1 MGSRER
7 IAAVLACAA
16 RLRVGSRAQQALA
29 DPVRQPLLSDPPG
42 PLKQERS
49 GKGTSTD
56 RVVEASSQ
64 RVVAVQREA
73 RHGGKV
79 RRDDAFGRVA
89 EDAFGGTDRDPLRDE
104 TSPEQAMEL
113 GLKGRKVAILATDGV
128 EQVELI
134 EPRKAL
140 DAAGAVTHVIAPK
153 EGAIQGMNHD
163 EKGDRIPVDRV
174 LSSVRASEYDALL
187 LPGGV
192 ANPDTLRM
200 ETAAVQF
207 VREFMLAE
215 KPVAAICHG
224 PWLLV
229 EAQAVSGRTLTSWP
243 SLKTDIRNAGGQW
256 VDLPVSVDE
265 KLITSRKPD
274 DIPAFNAA
282 IVKEFGN
289 RLDDARV
296 DETSEQSLPASD
308 PPPGPSAIGG
318 ECAARTP

>member
-1 MGSRER
+1 
-7 IAAVLACAA
+7 
-16 RLRVGSRAQQALA
+16 
-29 DPVRQPLLSDPPG
+29 
-42 PLKQERS
+42 
-49 GKGTSTD
+49 
-56 RVVEASSQ
+56 
-64 RVVAVQREA
+64 
-73 RHGGKV
+73 
-79 RRDDAFGRVA
+79 
-89 EDAFGGTDRDPLRDE
+89 
-104 TSPEQAMEL
+104 MEL

-140 DAAGAVTHVIAPK
+140 DAAGAVTHLIAPK

-163 EKGDRIPVDRV
+163 EKGDQLPVDRP
-174 LSSVRASEYDALL
+174 LSQVRASEYDALL

-200 ETAAVQF
+200 DSAAVQF
-207 VREFMLAE
+207 VREFMLAD

-229 EAQAVSGRTLTSWP
+229 EADAVSGRTLTSWP

-256 VDLPVSVDE
+256 VDQPVSIDDR
-265 KLITSRKPD
+265 LITSRKPA
-274 DIPAFNAA
+274 DIPAFSAA
-282 IVKEFGN
+282 IVKEFAN

-296 DETSEQSLPASD
+296 DEMSEQSFPASD

-318 ECAARTP
+318 EGAALSP

>member
-1 MGSRER
+1 
-7 IAAVLACAA
+7 
-16 RLRVGSRAQQALA
+16 
-29 DPVRQPLLSDPPG
+29 
-42 PLKQERS
+42 
-49 GKGTSTD
+49 
-56 RVVEASSQ
+56 
-64 RVVAVQREA
+64 
-73 RHGGKV
+73 
-79 RRDDAFGRVA
+79 
-89 EDAFGGTDRDPLRDE
+89 
-104 TSPEQAMEL
+104 MEL

-140 DAAGAVTHVIAPK
+140 DAAGAVTQLIAPK

-163 EKGDRIPVDRV
+163 EKGDQLPVDRP
-174 LSSVRASEYDALL
+174 LSQVRASEYDALL

-200 ETAAVQF
+200 DSAAVQF
-207 VREFMLAE
+207 VREFMLAD

-229 EAQAVSGRTLTSWP
+229 EADAVSGRTLTSWP

-256 VDLPVSVDE
+256 VDQPVSIDDR
-265 KLITSRKPD
+265 LITSRKPA
-274 DIPAFNAA
+274 DIPAFSAA
-282 IVKEFGN
+282 IVKEFAN

-296 DETSEQSLPASD
+296 DEMSEQSFPASD

-318 ECAARTP
+318 EGAALSP